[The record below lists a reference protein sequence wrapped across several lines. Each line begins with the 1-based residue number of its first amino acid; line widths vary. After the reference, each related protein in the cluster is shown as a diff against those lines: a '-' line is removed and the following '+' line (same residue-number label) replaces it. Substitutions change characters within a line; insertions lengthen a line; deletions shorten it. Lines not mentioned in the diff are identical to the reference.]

1 MKIVRTLLLFLARQD
16 GFKKFALNFPFFR
29 KTASRFVAGE
39 TLEDALQAVRLANQQ
54 RLLGILDLLGEN
66 TVTLEDAGQAGRE
79 VSAVLDLLQAEN
91 VNCNISVK
99 LTQLGLALD
108 AEAAFQNLLR
118 ITKHAREKDNFV
130 WVDME
135 ESRYTQSTLDIV
147 ARAHREQG
155 NVGAVIQA
163 YLYRSERDII
173 DLMKKG
179 IPVRLVKGAYLEPG
193 NVAFHKKRQTDANF
207 LKLMPLLLAG
217 KTMNAIATH
226 DESIIDATKEYAR
239 SQGISKDR
247 FEFQLLYGI
256 RRDLQLRL
264 AEEGYRVRIYIP
276 YGRQWYAYFMRRLA
290 ERPAN
295 VSFIVRNFFKG

>member
-1 MKIVRTLLLFLARQD
+1 VRTLLLFLARQD

-29 KTASRFVAGE
+29 KTALRFVAGE
-39 TLEDALQAVRLANQQ
+39 TLEDALQAVRQANQQ
-54 RLLGILDLLGEN
+54 KLLGILDLLGEN

-79 VSAVLDLLQAEN
+79 VSTVLDLLQTEN

-99 LTQLGLALD
+99 LTQLGLDLD
-108 AEAAFQNLLR
+108 AEAAFRNLLQ
-118 ITKHAREKDNFV
+118 ITKHAREKNNFV

-147 ARAHREQG
+147 ARAHEEQG

-179 IPVRLVKGAYLEPG
+179 IPIRLVKGAYLEPR
-193 NVAFHKKRQTDANF
+193 NVAFHQKRQTDANF

-217 KTMNAIATH
+217 KTMSAIATH
-226 DESIIDATKEYAR
+226 DKSIIDATKEFAR
-239 SQGISKDR
+239 SHGIAKDH